1 MHDKLT
7 LLAIVLGVIASILGV
22 RAAMTEIR
30 DNQDAFIADLKKQGR
45 RTSLAAISAAAS
57 SLVLAIDFLF
67 FAK

>member
-7 LLAIVLGVIASILGV
+7 LLAIVLGLVAGGLGIW
-22 RAAMTEIR
+22 AAMTEIR

-45 RTSLAAISAAAS
+45 RASWAAIFAAAS
-57 SLVLAIDFLF
+57 SVVLAIEF